1 MVNDVVIFNKYLFF
15 TFFYFNKSI
24 YNITYFFFFN
34 HYLTFLF
41 YTIFS
46 FVINPFPS
54 TIIVFLPKTLSFTCT
69 SIFVI
74 TVSMVLVAFS
84 FLYLVSIGGCYHYV
98 IVIIFS
104 FPFLSTLTISN
115 YSITSIPLTS
125 FSSQFQY
132 LLNYY

>member
-24 YNITYFFFFN
+24 YSISSFFFSIPVTSLP
-34 HYLTFLF
+34 YFLF

-46 FVINPFPS
+46 FIIIPFPV

-69 SIFVI
+69 SIFII
-74 TVSMVLVAFS
+74 TVSMVLVTFS

-115 YSITSIPLTS
+115 YTIISIPLTS
-125 FSSQFQY
+125 FSSQFQ
-132 LLNYY
+132 